1 VRCRRDRAA
10 DRRRK
15 SRELWAADG
24 SKPEHLSQK
33 IACGDVTNPARYVAA
48 SQGCPGPQSTWK
60 THRDDRG
67 LIKASLSGARATVAT
82 RLWRDRVPIREQER
96 NEALASARIA
106 EERVALLSLEASPT
120 GSGHGHDP
128 QQERGREACPPD

>member
-1 VRCRRDRAA
+1 LR
-10 DRRRK
+10 
-15 SRELWAADG
+15 AADG
-24 SKPEHLSQK
+24 SEPEHLSQK

-48 SQGCPGPQSTWK
+48 SQGCQDPQSTWK
-60 THRDDRG
+60 THLDDRG

-82 RLWRDRVPIREQER
+82 RLWRDRVPFREQER

-120 GSGHGHDP
+120 GADTGTTRNRNAVAKPARLTETLD
-128 QQERGREACPPD
+128 REDWLALRYVAA

>member
-1 VRCRRDRAA
+1 
-10 DRRRK
+10 
-15 SRELWAADG
+15 LWAADG

-120 GSGHGHDP
+120 GADP
-128 QQERGREACPPD
+128 GTTRNMNAVAKPARLAETLDREDWLALRYVAA